1 MGSQGLKKQPPD
13 LDGLNEAQKKAVY
26 SEDKAILLLA
36 GPGSGK
42 TYTIVKRLLC
52 LIHDRGV
59 PPEKILVITFTR
71 DAARSMEKR
80 FRDTSGE
87 DLPIVFGTFHSVFYN
102 IVRISRGISGNGI
115 VSEEIKKK
123 IISDLMIKITGET
136 DRDEVS
142 LFVMHFI
149 SAMSEYK
156 NTLDKE
162 KAISLIGDKY
172 ADRFFDVLRAY
183 ESLRKKKRILDFD
196 DMVYDCMNIFAED
209 ERTRNDWNRRFDHI
223 LVDEFQDINPSQY
236 ETLKLLTGTRSNIFA
251 VGDDDQSI
259 YGFRGSRP
267 ECMKRFENEYSATVM
282 ELDINYRSFPCIV
295 NAAGRVIQK
304 NKNRYEKHIKSY
316 LEENVGTVP
325 AKEQGEVQIK
335 KFESEEDEYE
345 FAEKMIRERGSSSMA
360 LLFRT
365 NVSMQSF
372 ASRLMR
378 SDIEFHMKEK
388 VSCIYDHF
396 IAVDILSYLRIV
408 FECADMND
416 HLRIRNRPNRFLGR
430 EAFYGKGNPLVNA
443 KRYYALNSDAPFRK
457 ERLQAVSELEKD
469 ISFMRK
475 LRISGMIRYICEKTG
490 YKRYINKQAGND
502 SGKQREYAD
511 IIRFLIGESE
521 AFEDVTEWD
530 AYIEKYREELP
541 KKHERV
547 ENRYDDLVWLM
558 TAHASKGL
566 EFDKVIIPG
575 CIEGEYPHG
584 KMPDQDTLEEERR
597 VFYVAMT
604 RAKSNLLITYT
615 ESEDGKIRKSRF
627 INDM

>member
-1 MGSQGLKKQPPD
+1 
-13 LDGLNEAQKKAVY
+13 
-26 SEDKAILLLA
+26 
-36 GPGSGK
+36 
-42 TYTIVKRLLC
+42 
-52 LIHDRGV
+52 
-59 PPEKILVITFTR
+59 
-71 DAARSMEKR
+71 
-80 FRDTSGE
+80 
-87 DLPIVFGTFHSVFYN
+87 
-102 IVRISRGISGNGI
+102 
-115 VSEEIKKK
+115 
-123 IISDLMIKITGET
+123 
-136 DRDEVS
+136 
-142 LFVMHFI
+142 
-149 SAMSEYK
+149 
-156 NTLDKE
+156 
-162 KAISLIGDKY
+162 
-172 ADRFFDVLRAY
+172 
-183 ESLRKKKRILDFD
+183 
-196 DMVYDCMNIFAED
+196 
-209 ERTRNDWNRRFDHI
+209 
-223 LVDEFQDINPSQY
+223 
-236 ETLKLLTGTRSNIFA
+236 
-251 VGDDDQSI
+251 
-259 YGFRGSRP
+259 
-267 ECMKRFENEYSATVM
+267 
-282 ELDINYRSFPCIV
+282 
-295 NAAGRVIQK
+295 
-304 NKNRYEKHIKSY
+304 
-316 LEENVGTVP
+316 
-325 AKEQGEVQIK
+325 
-335 KFESEEDEYE
+335 
-345 FAEKMIRERGSSSMA
+345 MA

-378 SDIEFHMKEK
+378 SNIEFHMKEK

-408 FECADMND
+408 FECADMDD